1 MTNEP
6 EYPVVLRPLAPEDGG
21 GWIAL
26 VPDLPGCMS
35 DGESADEALRNVRD
49 AIEEW
54 KDAAARLGRP
64 VPAPDASLDRSFEA
78 DVPEDIRQ
86 QAEAYAKSLH
96 GSNGRG
102 VDPALVHAI
111 ISQWMRTVVHR
122 ARLAPNRS

>member
-1 MTNEP
+1 MTNDP
-6 EYPVVLRPLAPEDGG
+6 GYPVVLRPLAPEDGG

-35 DGESADEALRNVRD
+35 DGESADEALHNVRD

-64 VPAPDASLDRSFEA
+64 VPEPDDSLNRSFET
-78 DVPEDIRQ
+78 DVPEDIRR
-86 QAEAYAKSLH
+86 QAEAFARSLH
-96 GSNGRG
+96 GGNGAS

-111 ISQWMRTVVHR
+111 ILQWMRTVVHQV
-122 ARLAPNRS
+122 RLAPARD

>member
-1 MTNEP
+1 MTNDP

-35 DGESADEALRNVRD
+35 DGESADEALHNVKD

-64 VPAPDASLDRSFEA
+64 VPAPDASLDRSFET
-78 DVPEDIRQ
+78 DVPEDIRR
-86 QAEAYAKSLH
+86 QAEAFAKSLH

-111 ISQWMRTVVHR
+111 ISQWMRTIVNQ